1 MSIYERDI
9 RSGSAILIDRRKD
22 KVVATFLIEHYKD
35 FEEMRSACN
44 NKWDELDAIERKKEM
59 KPEEKNLVTGLELSR
74 AYDGFFKM
82 DVAKFDQKRF
92 NGESM
97 NGVVREVFLRKPVVF
112 LSLFDKEEHV
122 HLMTE
127 QVRIGAIATDV
138 VSGTTVI
145 EPIAGIIDEGETP
158 LEAAIREA
166 KEETGID
173 IDLSSI
179 KIVQKGFTTPG
190 GSSEYAYFAT
200 GLFDST
206 KYTPKTGGVEGEQE
220 DILTH
225 LIPHHQ
231 AVNIMNN
238 DDFDTSL
245 SFGFAVM
252 WHATNSI

>member
-1 MSIYERDI
+1 MSVYERDI
-9 RSGSAILIDRRKD
+9 RGGSAILIDRRND
-22 KVVATFLIEHYKD
+22 EVVATFLIEHYKN
-35 FEEMRSACN
+35 FEEMREACN
-44 NKWDELDAIERKKEM
+44 SEWDKLDAAVRKKEI
-59 KPEEKNLVTGLELSR
+59 KPEKRELISELNISR
-74 AYDGFFKM
+74 GYDGFFKM

-97 NGVVREVFLRKPVVF
+97 NDVVREVFLRKPVVF
-112 LSLFDKEEHV
+112 LSLFDKKERM

-138 VSGTTVI
+138 VSGSTVI

-173 IDLSSI
+173 IDISSI

-231 AVNIMNN
+231 AVKIMNN
-238 DDFDTSL
+238 EEFDTSL